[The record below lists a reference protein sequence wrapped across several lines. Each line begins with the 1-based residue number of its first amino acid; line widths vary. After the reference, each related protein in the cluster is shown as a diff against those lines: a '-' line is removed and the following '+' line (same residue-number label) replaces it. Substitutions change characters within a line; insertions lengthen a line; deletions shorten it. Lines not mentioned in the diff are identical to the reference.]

1 MNAPKYRPPLDP
13 AVAIWA
19 EDLDADAR
27 EYFEERAAI
36 REFDGLQPR
45 RQAEAEAKKAGLQVL
60 GHEGWDGKAGERI
73 VAALARA

>member
-19 EDLDADAR
+19 EHLDSDAR

-45 RQAEAEAKKAGLQVL
+45 VQAEAEAKKETEVF
-60 GHEGWDGKAGERI
+60 
-73 VAALARA
+73 LARRNQASAERPQLRTKPQK

>member
-13 AVAIWA
+13 VVAIWA
-19 EDLDADAR
+19 ENLDADAR

-45 RQAEAEAKKAGLQVL
+45 AQAEAEAKKETEVF
-60 GHEGWDGKAGERI
+60 
-73 VAALARA
+73 LARSNRGSAAPHQSRTKPQK

>member
-1 MNAPKYRPPLDP
+1 MNAPKYRPPLDR

-19 EDLDADAR
+19 ENLDADAR

-45 RQAEAEAKKAGLQVL
+45 AQAEAEAKKETEAF
-60 GHEGWDGKAGERI
+60 
-73 VAALARA
+73 LARRNRGSAAPPQSRTKPQK

>member
-19 EDLDADAR
+19 ENLDADAR

-45 RQAEAEAKKAGLQVL
+45 GQAEAEAKKETEVF
-60 GHEGWDGKAGERI
+60 
-73 VAALARA
+73 LARRNQGSAERPQLRTKPQK